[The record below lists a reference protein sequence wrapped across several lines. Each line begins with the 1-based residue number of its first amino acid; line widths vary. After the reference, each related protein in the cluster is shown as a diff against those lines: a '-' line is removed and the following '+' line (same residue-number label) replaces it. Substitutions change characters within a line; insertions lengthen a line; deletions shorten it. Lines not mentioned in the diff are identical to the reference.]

1 MRGKEQRSP
10 SPGGEEDGADSPGQG
25 RLSVGDEVGRIP
37 GESFQQ
43 ISTGEAF
50 IPSGRK
56 DGNSAGEALVP
67 VPSGGGA
74 FQAGAASS
82 E

>member
-1 MRGKEQRSP
+1 
-10 SPGGEEDGADSPGQG
+10 
-25 RLSVGDEVGRIP
+25 VGDEVGRIP

-50 IPSGRK
+50 IASGRK
-56 DGNSAGEALVP
+56 DGNSAGEALGP